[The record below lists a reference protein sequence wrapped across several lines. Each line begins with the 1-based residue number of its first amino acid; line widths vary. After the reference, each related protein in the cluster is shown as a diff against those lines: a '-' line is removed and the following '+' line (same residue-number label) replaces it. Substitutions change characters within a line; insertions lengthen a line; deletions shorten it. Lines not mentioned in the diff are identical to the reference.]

1 MFPAIKE
8 EIAIGELKLKFLFD
22 GDDTDNTLVLFEML
36 VPPNAKVPAP
46 HYHVDVDETLYV
58 MEGTFSQIYGTD
70 TLELKAG
77 DKLFIKRGI
86 VHGFNNTGS
95 ETARVLCAL
104 SPASIG
110 PAYFR
115 EIAAVINAG
124 GPPDMQRVLEIM
136 KKYGLEV
143 VKAG

>member
-22 GDDTDNTLVLFEML
+22 GDDTDNTLVLFEIL

-46 HYHVDVDETLYV
+46 HYHVDVDETLYI
-58 MEGTFSQIYGTD
+58 MEGALSQIYGTE

-86 VHGFNNTGS
+86 A
-95 ETARVLCAL
+95 AR
-104 SPASIG
+104 ASL
-110 PAYFR
+110 
-115 EIAAVINAG
+115 V
-124 GPPDMQRVLEIM
+124 
-136 KKYGLEV
+136 
-143 VKAG
+143 